1 MLKRIVLIVGLLA
14 ATAVQVGQTC
24 NEVPTGPETVRK
36 ALTLA
41 QRTRDALESTGSAV
55 ALVGRAGQDLSKWNL
70 RWSHLGIAWRDHPQ
84 GRWLIVH
91 MLNQCG
97 TARSELFNE
106 GLGNFFL
113 DDMHRFE
120 ALVLVPSAGTQRRL
134 ATLLSSGLPRQMH
147 EPRYNMVAYAYSTE
161 YQNSNQWALE
171 LLASAS
177 AADLPIAT
185 RPEAQA
191 WLKAARYRPTTA
203 EIPTFTRLGARMF
216 RANVA
221 FDDHPFERRMAGQ
234 IDTVSVESIEAFLL
248 QRETGARRIWVTL
261 K

>member
-1 MLKRIVLIVGLLA
+1 VLKRIALVVALFAA
-14 ATAVQVGQTC
+14 ATAQAGQTC
-24 NEVPTGPETVRK
+24 NEVPTTPGTVRK

-41 QRTRDALESTGSAV
+41 RRTHDTLESTGGSV

-70 RWSHLGIAWRDHPQ
+70 RWSHLGFAWRDHPR

-97 TARSELFNE
+97 TARSELFDE
-106 GLGNFFL
+106 GLGSFFL
-113 DDMHRFE
+113 DDMFRFE
-120 ALVLVPSAGTQRRL
+120 ALVLVPSSAIQRRL
-134 ATLLSSGLPRQMH
+134 AAVLASDLPRQMH

-171 LLASAS
+171 LLAGAS
-177 AADLPIAT
+177 AADLLVAT
-185 RPEAQA
+185 RSEAQA
-191 WLKAARYRPTTA
+191 WLKAARFHPTTA
-203 EIPTFTRLGARMF
+203 EIPAFTRLGARMF

-221 FDDHPFERRMAGQ
+221 FDDHPFDRRMAGQ
-234 IDTVSVESIEAFLL
+234 IDTVSVESIEAFL
-248 QRETGARRIWVTL
+248 QRDAETRRFVITL

>member
-1 MLKRIVLIVGLLA
+1 MLKRIALIVALLA
-14 ATAVQVGQTC
+14 ATTAQAGQTC
-24 NEVPTGPETVRK
+24 NEAPTSPETVRN

-41 QRTRDALESTGSAV
+41 QRTRDTLESTGGSV

-84 GRWLIVH
+84 GRWLVMH

-97 TARSELFNE
+97 TARSDLFNE
-106 GLGNFFL
+106 GLGTFFL
-113 DDMHRFE
+113 DDMVRFE
-120 ALVLVPSAGTQRRL
+120 ALVLLPSAATQQRL
-134 ATLLSSGLPRQMH
+134 ATALAGGLPRQMH

-177 AADLPIAT
+177 AGDLPIAT
-185 RPEAQA
+185 RSEAQA

-203 EIPTFTRLGARMF
+203 EIPTFTRFGARMF

-221 FDDHPFERRMAGQ
+221 FDDHPFDRRMAGQ

-248 QRETGARRIWVTL
+248 QRDRETRRIRVTL